1 MLIAILSSFQKF
13 LVSQLK
19 GDIVP
24 RVNVDL
30 DLVSVRVTLEN
41 VRRSHTLK
49 DILVLSPRVLVTISP
64 K

>member
-49 DILVLSPRVLVTISP
+49 DVHLST
-64 K
+64 